1 MIYGHDRI
9 YDNGRGG
16 HLDHLQGFPLRE
28 RGRTHQHGRAAPH
41 AQGQGRDDSGLP
53 RTQRCGTA
61 AEPRSEVDFRERN
74 GVELPQNPDL
84 KLNSIERTLQFM
96 IVATSAAQRLT
107 LYRAFLS
114 ALTTGIKACEVKDYR
129 TYNLLYQDMPSDP
142 QWYNGLDGKF
152 AVRFSVKFLEASP
165 TV

>member
-16 HLDHLQGFPLRE
+16 HLDHLQGFLCENEGEHTNMDALLRMPKAKDV
-28 RGRTHQHGRAAPH
+28 T
-41 AQGQGRDDSGLP
+41 
-53 RTQRCGTA
+53 T
-61 AEPRSEVDFRERN
+61 VDFRERN

>member
-1 MIYGHDRI
+1 MDMTGYMTMDGVDIWTAYRAFLCENEGEHTNMDA
-9 YDNGRGG
+9 
-16 HLDHLQGFPLRE
+16 LLRMPKAKDV
-28 RGRTHQHGRAAPH
+28 T
-41 AQGQGRDDSGLP
+41 
-53 RTQRCGTA
+53 T
-61 AEPRSEVDFRERN
+61 VDFREHN
-74 GVELPQNPDL
+74 GVELPENPDL

-96 IVATSAAQRLT
+96 IVATGAAQRLT

-114 ALTTGIKACEVKDYR
+114 ALMTGVKACMVKDYR

>member
-1 MIYGHDRI
+1 MDMTGYMTMDGVDIWTTYRAFLCESEGEHTNMDA
-9 YDNGRGG
+9 
-16 HLDHLQGFPLRE
+16 LLRMPKAKDV
-28 RGRTHQHGRAAPH
+28 T
-41 AQGQGRDDSGLP
+41 
-53 RTQRCGTA
+53 T
-61 AEPRSEVDFRERN
+61 VDFREHN
-74 GVELPQNPDL
+74 GVELPENPDL

-96 IVATSAAQRLT
+96 IVATGAAQRLT

-114 ALTTGIKACEVKDYR
+114 ALMTGVKACMVKDYR

-152 AVRFSVKFLEASP
+152 AVRFSIKFLEASP